1 MKVIDNFLKQKEYK
15 NFYEDIM
22 SPGFAWFYNDFKIK
36 YGEKEQIQD
45 FQFTHAFWL
54 NEVASNKIETLTP
67 LLKKIGK
74 PSLLR
79 AKANLGI
86 VTEKH
91 YTAGLHVDNKKDK
104 VFTGIYYVNDNNG
117 YTLFKDGTK
126 VESKANRFLEF
137 ESKEYHS
144 GVSQTNT
151 KRRVVVNL
159 NYLK

>member
-1 MKVIDNFLKQKEYK
+1 MEIIDNFLTQKEYK
-15 NFYEDIM
+15 NFYQDIM
-22 SPGFAWFYNDFKIK
+22 SPEFAWFYNDFKISA
-36 YGEKEQIQD
+36 GEKEQIQD
-45 FQFTHAFWL
+45 FQFTHSFWL
-54 NEVASNKIETLTP
+54 DGVASNKIEMLKP

-79 AKANLGI
+79 AKANLGA

-91 YTAGLHVDNKKDK
+91 YAAGLHVDNNTSL

-117 YTLFKDGTK
+117 YTLFKNGTK